1 MADNIDQLLDDC
13 KIILFKSTNL
23 ILEELGG
30 VARSPLQESAV
41 DLLLVQLEGGQLLV
55 IHIDLIV

>member
-13 KIILFKSTNL
+13 KIVLFKSTNL

-30 VARSPLQESAV
+30 VAGSPLQEAAV